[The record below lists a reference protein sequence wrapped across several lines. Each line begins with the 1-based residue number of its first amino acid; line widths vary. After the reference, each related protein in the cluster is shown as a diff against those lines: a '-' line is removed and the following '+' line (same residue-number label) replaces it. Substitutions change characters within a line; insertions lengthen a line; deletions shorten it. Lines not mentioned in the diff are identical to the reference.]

1 MTTSTTFDKYLERI
15 NTGERLPEAD
25 IHALASTP
33 DILPLGMLADT
44 LRRRLHDGTVTY
56 VRVASCAIDASFTA
70 GVPVSAREIRLTG
83 SPETVDVA
91 TAAITAAKAVA
102 GTRTVSAFS
111 WQDVERL
118 ATQDHARVR
127 KVLEA
132 LRTAGLD
139 AIADLPV
146 DTISNLPQAIGA
158 LQAAGFQQL
167 CLGVERVAAS
177 ERTALLVGIAALQDE
192 FACIRAINPLP
203 TSLNPLRPTTGYED
217 VKMVA
222 IARLA
227 APNVPT
233 IQIDWLRY
241 GPKLAQVALTF
252 GADDIYGVSASD
264 DASEGRRRAPLEEI
278 RRNIEAAGFEPLERD
293 GRFTSDVG
301 SEN

>member
-1 MTTSTTFDKYLERI
+1 MTTSTTFDTYLARV
-15 NTGERLPEAD
+15 NAGERLPAED

-56 VRVASCAIDASFTA
+56 LRVASCAIDASFTQ
-70 GVPVSAREIRLTG
+70 GVSVSAREIHITG
-83 SPETVDVA
+83 APETLEVA
-91 TAAITAAKAVA
+91 TTAIAAAKSVA

-127 KVLEA
+127 RVLEE
-132 LRTAGLD
+132 LRAAGLD
-139 AIADLPV
+139 AIADLSI
-146 DTISNLPQAIGA
+146 DTIGDVAHAIGA

-167 CLGVERVAAS
+167 CLGVERLAAS
-177 ERTALLVGIAALQDE
+177 ERTALLVRVAALQDE
-192 FACIRAINPLP
+192 FACIQAINPLP
-203 TSLNPLRPTTGYED
+203 TSLNPMRPTTGYED

-227 APNVPT
+227 AANVPT

-241 GPKLAQVALTF
+241 GP
-252 GADDIYGVSASD
+252 
-264 DASEGRRRAPLEEI
+264 
-278 RRNIEAAGFEPLERD
+278 
-293 GRFTSDVG
+293 
-301 SEN
+301 